1 MLELRGIGKKSK
13 DNGWRCY
20 STRVGWLVDFL
31 RPYPFRGKVRLLN
44 PLIPRT
50 GRKTAPVFG
59 SRLSLDL
66 SNYVDRTIY
75 MGCYEPLNTLRFRRI
90 LSPGMTVVDVGAN
103 IGYFSL
109 LAAHRVGPSGQVIAI
124 EPHPANFRILS
135 DTVTTNRLTQIRPFQ
150 IGLSDVNSVAEISMA
165 DQVAFPNRTASMVP
179 GKNIHSV
186 TVPVKRL
193 DDCVAEWGIKKID
206 LLKIDVDGFELKIV
220 SGAAESLKKGLIKNI
235 IIEFDE
241 FWLKEMNSS
250 TKSLRD
256 AIEGAGLAD
265 VTDNFA
271 LAGFI
276 LGRSEDRHFAL
287 A

>member
-1 MLELRGIGKKSK
+1 
-13 DNGWRCY
+13 
-20 STRVGWLVDFL
+20 VDWILDAL

-50 GRKTAPVFG
+50 GQKTAPIFG
-59 SRLSLDL
+59 SRLRLDL

-75 MGCYEPLNTLRFRRI
+75 MGCYEPLNTLRFKRI
-90 LSPGMTVVDVGAN
+90 LSAGMTVVDVGAN

-109 LAAHRVGPSGQVIAI
+109 LAANCVGPSGKVIAI
-124 EPHPANFRILS
+124 EPHPANFKILS
-135 DTVTTNRLTQIRPFQ
+135 DTVAANRLSQIHPFQ
-150 IGLSDVNSVAEISMA
+150 MGLSDVNAVAEISMA

-193 DDCVAEWGIKKID
+193 DDCVADWGIKQID

-220 SGAAESLKKGLIKNI
+220 SGAAVSLEKGLIKNI

-250 TKSLRD
+250 TTMLRE
-256 AIEGAGLAD
+256 AIEGAGLVD
-265 VTDNFA
+265 VTDTFA
-271 LAGFI
+271 LAGFL
-276 LGRSEDRHFAL
+276 LGKSEDRHFTLLPRA
-287 A
+287 